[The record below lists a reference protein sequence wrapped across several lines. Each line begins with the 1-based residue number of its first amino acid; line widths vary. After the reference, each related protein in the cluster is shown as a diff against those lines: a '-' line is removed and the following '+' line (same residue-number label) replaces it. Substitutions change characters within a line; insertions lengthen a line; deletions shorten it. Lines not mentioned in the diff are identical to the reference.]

1 MRYFLLEYGKKFNLG
16 FVRRVYEVHYIKV
29 FDAENCEKKA
39 VSFKDWSGCSPS
51 SLGEEES

>member
-1 MRYFLLEYGKKFNLG
+1 MRYFCLEYVTKFNLG
-16 FVRRVYEVHYIKV
+16 FVRKVYEVNYIEV
-29 FDAENCEKKA
+29 FDGENCEKKA